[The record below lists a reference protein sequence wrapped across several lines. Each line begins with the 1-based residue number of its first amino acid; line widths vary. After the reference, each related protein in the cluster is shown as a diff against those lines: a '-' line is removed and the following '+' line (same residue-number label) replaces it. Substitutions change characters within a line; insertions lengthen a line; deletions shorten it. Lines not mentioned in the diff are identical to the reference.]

1 MIAYIKGT
9 LVHSCAEYIIV
20 DNKGIGYKVFI
31 SPTHQRDLPPVGE
44 EIMVYTYQYV
54 REDKLILYGFKLPDD
69 VALFELLLTVS
80 GIGPKGAFTIAGSI
94 PAAEFYLSVI
104 NEDIQNLLK
113 VPGVGKKSARRIIL
127 ELKEKIEEIK
137 TDLGETALVEKE
149 GVSDIYREVAEALS
163 ALGYG
168 QLESQEAVSFLRRE
182 GHGDKPLEENLRLA
196 LKYLAGI

>member
-9 LVHSCAEYIIV
+9 LVHFCSEYIIL
-20 DNKGIGYKVFI
+20 DNQGIGYKIFI
-31 SPTHQRDLPPVGE
+31 SPRYQKDLPPGGE
-44 EIMVYTYQYV
+44 EVKVYTYQYL
-54 REDKLILYGFKLPDD
+54 REDKYIFYGFKSPND

-80 GIGPKGAFTIAGSI
+80 GIGPKGAFTIAGSM

-113 VPGVGKKSARRIIL
+113 VPGIGKKSARRIIL

-137 TDLGETALVEKE
+137 KDLGESALVEGE
-149 GVSDIYREVAEALS
+149 GIPDIYREVTEALF

-168 QLESQEAVSFLRRE
+168 QKESREAVSYLKRE
-182 GHGDKPLEENLRLA
+182 APEEKSLEESLRMA
-196 LKYLAGI
+196 LKYMADI

>member
-9 LVHSCAEYIIV
+9 LVNFGPEYIIV
-20 DNKGIGYKVFI
+20 DNKGIGYKVFV
-31 SPTHQRDLPPVGE
+31 SPNYQRDLPQVGE
-44 EIMVYTYQYV
+44 EIKVYTYQYV
-54 REDKLILYGFKLPDD
+54 REDKLLLYGFKLPDD

-137 TDLGETALVEKE
+137 KDLGEIALVEGE
-149 GVSDIYREVAEALS
+149 GVPDIYREVVEALS

-168 QLESQEAVSFLRRE
+168 QQESQEAVSFLRRE
-182 GHGDKPLEENLRLA
+182 GYGNESLEENLRLA